1 MRSYAIF
8 IWVWQARLVI
18 TNTTASTSLKTSSS
32 VYSHS
37 DVSEFILCKKKK
49 KKCLQYQFVHCNYQA
64 KYTQGCFYFM
74 YKEFLQIKKKQI
86 HIPGGKWAKI
96 FNSHSQRNHHG
107 WAINLGD
114 VQPHC
119 QSVQMKVFSVYKI
132 RKVEQDWQ
140 DLLLA
145 RLERLS
151 NTHSW

>member
-8 IWVWQARLVI
+8 VWVWQARLVI
-18 TNTTASTSLKTSSS
+18 TNTTASTSLKTTSS

-37 DVSEFILCKKKK
+37 DMSVDLSSVKKK
-49 KKCLQYQFVHCNYQA
+49 KKCFQYQFVHCNYQA

-86 HIPGGKWAKI
+86 HIPGGKWVKI
-96 FNSHSQRNHHG
+96 FNGHSQEPPWMSNKPRRCKTTLPISENENVS
-107 WAINLGD
+107 I
-114 VQPHC
+114 
-119 QSVQMKVFSVYKI
+119 YKI
-132 RKVEQDWQ
+132 RKVEQDRQ
-140 DLLLA
+140 DLLLV